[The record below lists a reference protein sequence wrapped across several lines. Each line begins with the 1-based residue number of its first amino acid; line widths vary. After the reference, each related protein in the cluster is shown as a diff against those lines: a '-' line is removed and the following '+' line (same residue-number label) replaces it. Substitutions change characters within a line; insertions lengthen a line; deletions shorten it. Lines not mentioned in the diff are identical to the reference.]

1 MSLRG
6 LGLDAKR
13 LDQRL
18 YLTPNYNHVKIKLMS
33 ELNLEVIRLPY
44 SIPYYAQIASPEL
57 AESIFVH
64 GMDPVQDPR
73 WAESGADTPQE
84 YAYWVERACGVAC
97 LKMCVEALGGPKRS
111 LVDWARSGLER
122 GGYLIRR
129 NEDGNT
135 REIGW
140 VHSVL
145 AEMAQESG
153 LTAEVRSASIEE
165 IPADL
170 RQGHMVIASVSYEA
184 GDDRL
189 AITKQGGHL
198 MVVIGVECVNGC
210 PRAFYVN
217 NPSGRQKELQANA
230 RLSFERFAAAYS
242 GRVIVL
248 GQARSK

>member
-1 MSLRG
+1 M
-6 LGLDAKR
+6 
-13 LDQRL
+13 
-18 YLTPNYNHVKIKLMS
+18 LML
-33 ELNLEVIRLPY
+33 EPNLEVIRLPY
-44 SIPYYAQIASPEL
+44 SVPYYAQIASPEL

-97 LKMCVEALGGPKRS
+97 LKMCVEAVGGPQRS
-111 LVDWARSGLER
+111 LVDWARLGLER

-129 NEDGNT
+129 NDDGST

-153 LTAEVRSASIEE
+153 LTAEVRSAGIEE
-165 IPADL
+165 IPTDL
-170 RQGHMVIASVSYEA
+170 LQGRMVIASVSYEA

-189 AITKQGGHL
+189 PITKQGGHL
-198 MVVIGVECVNGC
+198 MVVIGAECVDGH

-217 NPSGRQKELQANA
+217 NPSGRREELQADA
-230 RLSFERFAAAYS
+230 RLSLERFAAAYS

-248 GQARSK
+248 GQARSR